1 MLFNTFQFG
10 IFFVVVWL
18 LFLLTRGIARKVIL
32 LIASYYFYMCWSTR
46 YIWVIWGIT
55 LIDYVAGLQIEKA
68 EQPRRRRL
76 YLGLSLF
83 CNLSLLVIFKYFNF
97 LTGSLRA
104 TTHLFGL
111 EYNPPLLAIILP
123 VGLSFHTFQAM
134 SYTIEVY
141 RGRVPAEK
149 NLLEYALYVAFFPQM
164 VAGPIERPYELL
176 PQFHREPKVSIDG
189 VQAGLV
195 QALWGLFK
203 KMVVAD
209 NVADFVKLTY
219 ASPRHYDGAALILAT
234 LLFSIQIYCDF
245 SGYTDIALGLAR
257 MMGYELRINFMQP
270 YFSRSVG
277 EFWRRWH
284 ISLSTWFRDYLYI
297 PLGGNRVT
305 LSRHYANLMITFVV
319 SGLWHGANWTFV
331 AWGFLHGVY
340 LIVAQATAPFTAR
353 FGKLP
358 YFFKVVVTFSL
369 VTFAWI
375 FFRASTLGDAWFI
388 ATHLLPPGRL
398 DPFLL
403 KVGGFSRATTPYLVL
418 SILGLFVVEWW
429 IAHPARV
436 PRLWA
441 RPAFRALG
449 VQRMCLHD
457 CFLRILRPS
466 RLHLFSVSNFPSSSD
481 LLRPINREYFAQSGV
496 W

>member
-1 MLFNTFQFG
+1 MLFNSFQFLL
-10 IFFVVVWL
+10 FFVVVWL
-18 LFLLTRGIARKVIL
+18 LLMVTRGTPRKIIL
-32 LIASYYFYMCWSTR
+32 LVASYYFYMCWSTR
-46 YIWVIWGIT
+46 YIFVIWAIT

-68 EQPRRRRL
+68 EQPNRRRL
-76 YLGLSLF
+76 YLGVSLF
-83 CNLSLLVIFKYFNF
+83 CNLGLLFVFKYLNF
-97 LTGSLRA
+97 FTSSIRTA
-104 TTHLFGL
+104 SHLFGL
-111 EYNPPLLAIILP
+111 QYDPALLAILLP

-141 RGRVPAEK
+141 RRRVPAEK

-176 PQFHREPKVSIDG
+176 PQFHREPRVTLEG
-189 VQAGLV
+189 VRAGMV

-203 KMVVAD
+203 KMVIAD
-209 NVADFVKLTY
+209 NVADFVRLIYDT
-219 ASPRHYDGAALILAT
+219 PRHYNGAALVLAT

-284 ISLSTWFRDYLYI
+284 ISLSTWFRDYVYI

-305 LSRHYANLMITFVV
+305 LPRHYGNLMITFVI

-331 AWGFLHGVY
+331 VWGFLHGLY
-340 LIVAQATAPFTAR
+340 LIVAQTTAPFAAQLAQR
-353 FGKLP
+353 LGLRRVP
-358 YFFKVVVTFSL
+358 RLVVFFKTVVTFSL

-375 FFRASTLGDAWFI
+375 FFRANNVGDAWFV
-388 ATHLLPPGRL
+388 ATHLFPLGRL
-398 DPFLL
+398 DPLLL
-403 KVGGFSRATTPYLVL
+403 KVGGFSHATAPYLVF
-418 SILGLFVVEWW
+418 SILGMFVVEWW
-429 IAHPARV
+429 IAHPSRA

-441 RPAFRALG
+441 RPAFRALAYNACVYAIVFFG
-449 VQRMCLHD
+449 FFGHRD
-457 CFLRILRPS
+457 FI
-466 RLHLFSVSNFPSSSD
+466 
-481 LLRPINREYFAQSGV
+481 YFQF
-496 W
+496 

>member
-1 MLFNTFQFG
+1 MLFNSFQFLC
-10 IFFVVVWL
+10 FFVVVWL
-18 LFLLTRGIARKVIL
+18 LFLVTRGTARKIIL

-46 YIWVIWGIT
+46 YIFVIWAIT

-68 EQPRRRRL
+68 EQPGRRRL
-76 YLGLSLF
+76 YLGVSLF

-97 LTGSLRA
+97 LTGSFHTA
-104 TTHLFGL
+104 SHLFGL
-111 EYNPPLLAIILP
+111 RYDPPLLAIILP

-141 RGRVPAEK
+141 RRRVPAEK

-176 PQFHREPKVSIDG
+176 PQFHREPRVTFEG
-189 VQAGLV
+189 VRAGLV

-203 KMVVAD
+203 KMVLAD
-209 NVADFVKLTY
+209 NVADFVKLIYDT
-219 ASPRHYDGAALILAT
+219 PHHYNGAALTLAT
-234 LLFSIQIYCDF
+234 LLFSLQIYCDF

-297 PLGGNRVT
+297 PLGGNRVK
-305 LSRHYANLMITFVV
+305 LPRHYANLMITFVI

-331 AWGFLHGVY
+331 IWGFLHGLY
-340 LIVAQATAPFTAR
+340 LIVAQSTAPLTAR
-353 FGKLP
+353 LGRLLALHRVPRLTAFCKM
-358 YFFKVVVTFSL
+358 VVTFSL

-375 FFRASTLGDAWFI
+375 FFRANTVRDSWFI
-388 ATHLLPPGRL
+388 ATHLLPLGRL
-398 DPFLL
+398 DPLLL
-403 KVGGFSRATTPYLVL
+403 KVGGFSRASAPYLLL
-418 SILGLFVVEWW
+418 SIAAMFLVEWW
-429 IAHPARV
+429 IAHPSSA

-441 RPAFRALG
+441 RPAVRALAYNA
-449 VQRMCLHD
+449 CLYAIVFFGFFGHRD
-457 CFLRILRPS
+457 FI
-466 RLHLFSVSNFPSSSD
+466 
-481 LLRPINREYFAQSGV
+481 YFQF
-496 W
+496 